1 MATMEGRG
9 GLQMLMLLLMPSL
22 LRIPTYSRTRTGIL
36 WWILWWILSVLPW
49 ILWKINKRSANKIQ
63 RQDQSRN
70 RGEDVSFD

>member
-22 LRIPTYSRTRTGIL
+22 LRIPTYSMDTDWDTMVD
-36 WWILWWILSVLPW
+36 LWWILSVLPW

-63 RQDQSRN
+63 RQDQS
-70 RGEDVSFD
+70 